1 MNQAQILALQA
12 PQVAKHFVLAVV
24 LAEDR
29 LLHERSDAGKGA
41 EVRCRHSARNIRN
54 LWSRLAGASGED
66 VNHILKVGGGDGF
79 IKSHAKRSIGIGA
92 EVDLLRGS
100 CSQHALLRGT
110 TAKLDTHGV
119 KPRVC
124 SAIVTK
130 RAQCSSKRV
139 GGAVHTIG
147 DRLQA
152 FGTMPCPVHAGD
164 DCKKYLRGADVAGGA
179 LALDVLLARLDR
191 HAESRCAGGVAAH
204 ADQSTRHPAYVFGLG
219 GEVRGV
225 RTTEAH
231 RYAESLRAADHYV
244 GAPLAGRGQ

>member
-12 PQVAKHFVLAVV
+12 PQVTKHFVLAVV

-29 LLHERSDAGKGA
+29 LLHERSDPGKGA
-41 EVRCRHSARNIRN
+41 EVGCRHSTRNIGN

-92 EVDLLRGS
+92 EVDLLRSS

-130 RAQCSSKRV
+130 RAQCSGKRV

-147 DRLQA
+147 NRLQPLRS
-152 FGTMPCPVHAGD
+152 MPRAVHAGD
-164 DCKKYLRGADVAGGA
+164 DCKKHLSGANVAGGA